1 MSVLAFAP
9 SAAAAERSGLRATT
23 SRAPTPSTRPSSSFA
38 PRRANRRRASSS
50 SPRAADASGP
60 QDSASASSSGGGGI
74 PERNLRRDLSAQE
87 YADLKAKLA
96 KDTALYGAGLC
107 AYSTLGYGL
116 ANGISAAWGAGAS
129 LLYLKLLGEYVDE
142 LEAKELTDDA
152 YTRNLVYEPVTDVFG
167 MLGGAFGKVGSV
179 YSQALLQKRLLVPV
193 LFTAAAA
200 AFNAADFPFD
210 VNYGPALLGFLT
222 YKAAVLT
229 KLYEDLKPDIVSAIT
244 GGRSEDE

>member
-9 SAAAAERSGLRATT
+9 SAAAAGSLRATT
-23 SRAPTPSTRPSSSFA
+23 SRAPAPSTRPSSSFA

-74 PERNLRRDLSAQE
+74 PERNLRRDLSAKE

-129 LLYLKLLGEYVDE
+129 LLYLKLLGEYVE
-142 LEAKELTDDA
+142 SSSEGLTDDA
-152 YTRNLVYEPVTDVFG
+152 YTRNLVY
-167 MLGGAFGKVGSV
+167 
-179 YSQALLQKRLLVPV
+179 
-193 LFTAAAA
+193 
-200 AFNAADFPFD
+200 
-210 VNYGPALLGFLT
+210 GP
-222 YKAAVLT
+222 
-229 KLYEDLKPDIVSAIT
+229 
-244 GGRSEDE
+244 

>member
-23 SRAPTPSTRPSSSFA
+23 SRAPAPSTRPSSSFA
-38 PRRANRRRASSS
+38 PRRANRRRASS

-129 LLYLKLLGEYVDE
+129 LLYLKPVS
-142 LEAKELTDDA
+142 
-152 YTRNLVYEPVTDVFG
+152 YTHLPSPR
-167 MLGGAFGKVGSV
+167 
-179 YSQALLQKRLLVPV
+179 
-193 LFTAAAA
+193 
-200 AFNAADFPFD
+200 
-210 VNYGPALLGFLT
+210 
-222 YKAAVLT
+222 
-229 KLYEDLKPDIVSAIT
+229 DLSTSRMPSSA
-244 GGRSEDE
+244 

>member
-23 SRAPTPSTRPSSSFA
+23 SRAPAPSTRPSSSFA

-60 QDSASASSSGGGGI
+60 QDSASASSGGGI
-74 PERNLRRDLSAQE
+74 PERNLRRDLSAKE

>member
-1 MSVLAFAP
+1 M
-9 SAAAAERSGLRATT
+9 
-23 SRAPTPSTRPSSSFA
+23 
-38 PRRANRRRASSS
+38 
-50 SPRAADASGP
+50 
-60 QDSASASSSGGGGI
+60 
-74 PERNLRRDLSAQE
+74 
-87 YADLKAKLA
+87 
-96 KDTALYGAGLC
+96 
-107 AYSTLGYGL
+107 
-116 ANGISAAWGAGAS
+116 
-129 LLYLKLLGEYVDE
+129 
-142 LEAKELTDDA
+142 
-152 YTRNLVYEPVTDVFG
+152 
-167 MLGGAFGKVGSV
+167 